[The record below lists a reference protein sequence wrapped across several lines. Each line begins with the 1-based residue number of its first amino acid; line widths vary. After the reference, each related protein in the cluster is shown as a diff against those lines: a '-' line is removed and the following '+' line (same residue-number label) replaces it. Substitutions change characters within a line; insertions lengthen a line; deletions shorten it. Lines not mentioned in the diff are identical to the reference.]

1 MATIPPTRRVLDFL
15 TKATGSGA
23 EASLGQLFEIF
34 ELPKEESTLA
44 KVMWVGELLEGLGLR
59 LIPDL
64 RKGELDSVRR
74 ILPKDLRDITSDLA
88 VAEIDRRESMDLELK
103 SSLMYHHARAAS
115 GTGAMIADLRS
126 DDVVHSALK
135 SIAAFL
141 TSRGGIL
148 YIGVDDNC
156 KVLGIEFDFKLLSA
170 DRRNE
175 DGWELQLR
183 NLVKGN
189 FKDGD
194 NINDYI
200 QVRFV
205 RIDGLCVSRIEVGAR
220 CKLSFLKFKNSYHL
234 FRRQGNRT
242 EELTI
247 EQVEEFLELRAAS
260 A

>member
-1 MATIPPTRRVLDFL
+1 L
-15 TKATGSGA
+15 TLATGSGA
-23 EASLGQLFEIF
+23 EASLGLLFEIF
-34 ELPKEESTLA
+34 ELPTGESTLA
-44 KVMWVGELLEGLGLR
+44 KVMCVGELLDGLGLR

-64 RKGELDSVRR
+64 RKGELDSIRR
-74 ILPKDLRDITSDLA
+74 IFPKDLRDITSDTA
-88 VAEIDRRESMDLELK
+88 VSEIARRESTDLELK
-103 SSLMYHHARAAS
+103 SSLMYHHARAGS
-115 GTGAMIADLRS
+115 STGAAISDLRS

-148 YIGVDDNC
+148 YVGVDDSC
-156 KVLGIEFDFKLLSA
+156 KVLGIEFDFKLLNA

-183 NLVKGN
+183 NFVKSN

-194 NINDYI
+194 NVNDYI
-200 QVRFV
+200 QVRFI
-205 RIDGLCVSRIEVGAR
+205 RINGLCVSRIEVGPR

-247 EQVEEFLELRAAS
+247 EQIEEFLVFKATS
-260 A
+260 V